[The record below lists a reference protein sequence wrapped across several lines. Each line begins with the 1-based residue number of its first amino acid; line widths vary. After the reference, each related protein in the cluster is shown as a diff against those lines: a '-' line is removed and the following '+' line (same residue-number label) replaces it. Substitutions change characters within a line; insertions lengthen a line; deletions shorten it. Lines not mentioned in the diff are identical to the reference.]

1 MFFTENLILTIK
13 LTIFVEI
20 KLLRGYTRGSR
31 IVTLIRL
38 DQIKSC
44 LRHDLFGL
52 LFFLNKSTNFRKRGK
67 KDEKIIKG
75 FFSSYDAF
83 SDSYT
88 KGINCKRNNI
98 K

>member
-31 IVTLIRL
+31 IVTLIRQ

-52 LFFLNKSTNFRKRGK
+52 LFFKTNLLILGK
-67 KDEKIIKG
+67 GERRMKKLLKV
-75 FFSSYDAF
+75 F
-83 SDSYT
+83 
-88 KGINCKRNNI
+88 
-98 K
+98 